1 MIYPTQ
7 AQLPKKILYVIKEK
21 KSVSLSLE
29 IAVQTQNIND
39 SNSPIELK
47 DKIDSR
53 TVSDF

>member
-7 AQLPKKILYVIKEK
+7 AQLPKKILCVIKEK
-21 KSVSLSLE
+21 KSASLSLE